1 VGLRSGLRPGP
12 FFCRETCAVP
22 GCYASRMP
30 IAKLKN
36 GLEIHYE
43 EQGRGEPL
51 LLIMGTGADHRFWS
65 AQVPAYAERYR
76 TIVFDSR
83 GVGGSSVPPDPLTC
97 SMAAMADDAAQLL
110 DCLKI
115 DRAHIS
121 GLSLGSTV
129 AQELALRHPAK
140 VKTAQLHGT
149 WGRSDEW
156 FIRMIETLEEP
167 VKHGD
172 MKAFIRYAL
181 MWITS
186 PTFLAESRDAVRGME
201 EAFLAEPPD
210 PKGVL
215 GHIHADKTHDALDR
229 LGKIKCPV
237 LVTAGEMD
245 VQVPPRYGSAVAE
258 RIPGARYHLFKGS
271 HASHLACVEM
281 ADEFNRV
288 TLDWLSKNGGSGG

>member
-1 VGLRSGLRPGP
+1 
-12 FFCRETCAVP
+12 
-22 GCYASRMP
+22 MP
-30 IAKLKN
+30 TAKLKN
-36 GLEIHYE
+36 GLAIHDE
-43 EQGRGEPL
+43 EPGRGDPL
-51 LLIMGTGADHRFWS
+51 LLIMGTGADRRFWA

-76 TIVFDSR
+76 TIVYDSR
-83 GVGGSSVPPDPLTC
+83 GVGNSTVPADPQTC
-97 SMAAMADDAAQLL
+97 SMAAMADDAAHLL
-110 DCLKI
+110 DHLGI
-115 DRAHIS
+115 ASAHVS

-129 AQELALRHPAK
+129 AQELALLYPAK
-140 VKTAQLHGT
+140 VRTAQLHGT

-186 PTFLAESRDAVRGME
+186 PTFLAESPDAVRGME
-201 EAFLAEPPD
+201 EAFLAAPPD

-229 LGKIKCPV
+229 LARIRCPV

-245 VQVPPRYGSAVAE
+245 VQVPPRYGKSVAE
-258 RIPGARYHLFKGS
+258 RIPGARFHLFKGA

-281 ADEFNRV
+281 ADEFNRL
-288 TLDWLSKNGGSGG
+288 TLDWLANPGGPGGR

>member
-1 VGLRSGLRPGP
+1 
-12 FFCRETCAVP
+12 
-22 GCYASRMP
+22 MP
-30 IAKLKN
+30 TAKLKN
-36 GLEIHYE
+36 GIEIHYE
-43 EQGRGEPL
+43 EQGKGDPL
-51 LLIMGTGADHRFWS
+51 LLIMGTGADHRFWA

-76 TIVFDSR
+76 TIVYDSR
-83 GVGGSSVPPDPLTC
+83 GVGQSTVPPDPLTC

-110 DCLKI
+110 DFLDI
-115 DRAHIS
+115 GSAHIS

-129 AQELALRHPAK
+129 AQELLIRHPEK
-140 VKTAQLHGT
+140 VRTAQLHGT
-149 WGRSDEW
+149 WGKSDEW

-186 PTFLAESRDAVRGME
+186 PTFLQESKDAVRGME
-201 EAFLAEPPD
+201 EAFLASPPAA
-210 PKGVL
+210 KGVL
-215 GHIHADKTHDALDR
+215 GHIHADKTHDAAGN
-229 LGKIKCPV
+229 LGKIRGPV

-245 VQVPPRYGSAVAE
+245 VQVPPRYGRAVAE
-258 RIPGARYHLFKGS
+258 RVQGARYHEFKGP

-288 TLDWLSKNGGSGG
+288 TLDWLAKHGGSGGR

>member
-1 VGLRSGLRPGP
+1 VGHGPGFGP
-12 FFCRETCAVP
+12 DRFSSHAAR
-22 GCYASRMP
+22 CYAARMP
-30 IAKLKN
+30 TARLAN
-36 GLEIHYE
+36 GLELFYE
-43 EQGRGEPL
+43 EQGRGDPL
-51 LLIMGTGADHRFWS
+51 LLLMGTGADHRFWA

-76 TIVFDSR
+76 TIVYDSR
-83 GVGGSSVPPDPLTC
+83 GVGGSSVPPDPRSC
-97 SMAAMADDAAQLL
+97 SMAVMADDAAQLL
-110 DCLKI
+110 DALDI
-115 DRAHIS
+115 ESAHIS

-129 AQELALRHPAK
+129 AQELAIRHPDR
-140 VKTAQLHGT
+140 VRTAQLHGT

-186 PTFLAESRDAVRGME
+186 PTFLAESPDAVRGME
-201 EAFLAEPPD
+201 EAFLAAPPD

-215 GHIHADKTHDALDR
+215 GHIHADKTHDALAR
-229 LGKIKCPV
+229 LKEIRCPV

-245 VQVPPRYGSAVAE
+245 VQVPPRYGRVVAE
-258 RIPGARYHLFKGS
+258 RIKGARLHLFKGA

-281 ADEFNRV
+281 ADEFNRK
-288 TLDWLSKNGGSGG
+288 TLDWLAEAGGSGGR